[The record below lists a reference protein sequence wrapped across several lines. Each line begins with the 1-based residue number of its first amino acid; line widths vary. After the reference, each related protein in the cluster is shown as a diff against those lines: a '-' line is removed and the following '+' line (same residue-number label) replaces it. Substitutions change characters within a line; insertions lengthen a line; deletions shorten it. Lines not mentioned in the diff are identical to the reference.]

1 MEVNVAVVQPST
13 LRGEREKENL
23 PRALQYIERAAREGA
38 RLVLFPE
45 GYPGPYHGPLT
56 YSPLEPLCEQA
67 RRSGVYVIA
76 SWVERAPD
84 LGERVYRLALKLI
97 GPEGKPLGTYHRCQ
111 PNTPSV
117 TEFLMPGKFIAPGDE
132 VPVFHTPIGNIGT
145 IICGEIWWPE
155 LSRVLALR
163 GADIIVAPIGG
174 ALYEIRKAWRTIIW
188 ARAIENHCYVLTT
201 QNLFGMEEGLAV
213 IASPE
218 EVLAESDRE
227 GILHAR
233 LDLSRL
239 QWLRSHEE
247 VLDLPKPYR
256 CIPGLFKDRRPELYG
271 EITQPQKDTR
281 DFYYFMKERRR
292 DPNGA

>member
-13 LRGEREKENL
+13 LRGDREKENL
-23 PRALQYIERAAREGA
+23 SRALKYIEEAARGGA
-38 RLVLFPE
+38 QLILFPE

-67 RRSGVYVIA
+67 KRFGVHVIA
-76 SWVERAPD
+76 SWVEEARD
-84 LGERVYRLALKLI
+84 IGEGVFRLALKLI
-97 GPEGKPLGTYHRCQ
+97 GPEGKLLGTYHRTQ

-132 VPVFHTPIGNIGT
+132 LPVFETPIGTIGAL
-145 IICGEIWWPE
+145 ICGELWWPE

-174 ALYEIRKAWRTIIW
+174 ALYEIRTAWRTIIW
-188 ARAIENHCYVLTT
+188 ARAIENHCYVLTC

-213 IASPE
+213 IAGPE

-227 GILHAR
+227 GVLHAR

-239 QWLRSHEE
+239 EWLRSHEE

-271 EITQPQKDTR
+271 ELTKPQKDRR
-281 DFYYFMKERRR
+281 DFCYFMEKVSKGKET
-292 DPNGA
+292 